1 MKGKS
6 TGIRL
11 LIGTGSLAAFLG
23 GWVLLAHAPK
33 PVGATSAPGVLLDTR
48 LQPSVLPQGLQLFP
62 SLRNQP
68 GFAMPRLR
76 THAS

>member
-1 MKGKS
+1 MSSKS

-11 LIGTGSLAAFLG
+11 LIGTGSMAAFLG

-33 PVGATSAPGVLLDTR
+33 PVGATTAPIVQIDPPLP
-48 LQPSVLPQGLQLFP
+48 QFAAPQGLQLFP
-62 SLRNQP
+62 NLRNQP
-68 GFAMPRLR
+68 SFIMPRLR